1 MMISCQNLY
10 ETHKKTL
17 IFEEIRCIK
26 KGSIALNET
35 QKESRSDYGGHAPA
49 PISRDQLQQQ
59 MQAALNGGQMR
70 PRKKKQ
76 QGSDHKRISD
86 LSTNRS
92 TSSKKRYSNVGEPM
106 PRSAGEAKAEKLRQI
121 KASVA
126 SASQGIY
133 TDEAPSATA
142 AEAQRYVRR
151 RSNTPMPPN
160 YSERTRANQPKAPK
174 RYDHET
180 AASGKGGKIAGIIVL
195 VLVVLLMI
203 GYLIGYFS
211 YRNKLLPNTYI
222 NDVNVSGMTV
232 ADAEQAILN
241 NASTQGITFIKK
253 SGEKVHFDGGEFGS
267 TVSLPDNAMQ
277 EVTSESHVLW
287 FTKLLHKTAYQVS
300 VINSYSESSLSNLIL
315 SYSWGTTPPT
325 DAYIQKGTDGTYSI
339 VPEDN
344 GDMIDATILMNY
356 TLEQM
361 RNGNNSIQMEDA
373 GCYLQAEV
381 QSADLQVALE
391 ECNSL
396 AGLTITYDFEDRQEV
411 LDTSTIA
418 DWITADTGGNL
429 EVDKNKIEAWVRENL
444 TKYDTYVP
452 GYTRTFHSTLQGTI
466 EVSLGDYGIY
476 GWKTDVEA
484 TVDKLEEYILAGES
498 VTVEPEY
505 SRTAY
510 CRGTDDIGNSYAEVD
525 ITNQKVFVYKD
536 GELVLETDCVT
547 GLASDPERATPPG
560 VYRVWTMER
569 NVVLGTYEVQGYEQ
583 PVAYWMNFT
592 EIGIGFHDLARSAYG
607 GEIYKTN
614 GSHGCINLPLEAAEK
629 LYDIIDIGYPV
640 IVIP

>member
-1 MMISCQNLY
+1 M
-10 ETHKKTL
+10 
-17 IFEEIRCIK
+17 
-26 KGSIALNET
+26 NET
-35 QKESRSDYGGHAPA
+35 QRESRSTHSGNSPA

-86 LSTNRS
+86 MSNNRS
-92 TSSKKRYSNVGEPM
+92 TASKNRNSSAGEPM
-106 PRSAGEAKAEKLRQI
+106 PRSASEAKAEKLRQI

-133 TDEAPSATA
+133 TDETPSATA

-151 RSNTPMPPN
+151 RNSTPMPSNNN
-160 YSERTRANQPKAPK
+160 YSNRNRASRPQQPERYEGYEAVS
-174 RYDHET
+174 
-180 AASGKGGKIAGIIVL
+180 SGKGGKIVWIVVL
-195 VLVVLLMI
+195 VLVVLLLI

-222 NDVNVSGMTV
+222 NNIDVSGMTV
-232 ADAEQAILN
+232 ADAEQAVLN

-253 SGEKVHFDGGEFGS
+253 SGEKVHFNGEEFGS
-267 TVSLPDNAMQ
+267 TVSLPDDAMQ

-287 FTKLLHKTAYQVS
+287 FTKMLHKTTYDVA

-361 RNGNNSIQMEDA
+361 RNGNNSIQMEEA

-381 QSADLQVALE
+381 KSADLQTALE

-418 DWITADTGGNL
+418 DWITADTDGNL
-429 EVDKNKIEAWVRENL
+429 EVDTNKIEAWVNEHL

-466 EVSLGDYGIY
+466 EVPLGNYGIY

-484 TVDKLEEYILAGES
+484 TVNKLKEYILAGES

-536 GELVLETDCVT
+536 GELALETDCVT
-547 GLASDPERATPPG
+547 GLASDPDRATPPG
-560 VYRVWTMER
+560 VYRIWTMER

-583 PVAYWMNFT
+583 PVDYWINFT

-614 GSHGCINLPLEAAEK
+614 GSHGCINLPLEAVAQ
-629 LYDIIDIGYPV
+629 LWDIVEIGYPV

>member
-1 MMISCQNLY
+1 M
-10 ETHKKTL
+10 
-17 IFEEIRCIK
+17 
-26 KGSIALNET
+26 NET
-35 QKESRSDYGGHAPA
+35 QRESRSAYGGHSPA
-49 PISRDQLQQQ
+49 PISKDQLQQQ

-70 PRKKKQ
+70 TRKKKQ
-76 QGSDHKRISD
+76 QGSEHKRISD
-86 LSTNRS
+86 MS
-92 TSSKKRYSNVGEPM
+92 TSRSSASRNRYSNVGEPM

-151 RSNTPMPPN
+151 RGNTPMPPN
-160 YSERTRANQPKAPK
+160 NYPNRNSRSGSSKQPQ
-174 RYDHET
+174 RYDQQG
-180 AASGKGGKIAGIIVL
+180 AVVSGNGGKIALIIVL

-222 NDVNVSGMTV
+222 NNIDVSGMTV

-241 NASTQGITFIKK
+241 NANTQGITFIKK
-253 SGEKVHFDGGEFGS
+253 SGEKVHFDGQEFGS
-267 TVSLPDNAMQ
+267 TVSLPDDAMQ
-277 EVTSESHVLW
+277 EVVSESHVLW
-287 FTKLLHKTAYQVS
+287 FTKLLHKTDYQVS

-373 GCYLQAEV
+373 NCYLQAEV
-381 QSADLQVALE
+381 KSEDLQTALE

-429 EVDKNKIEAWVRENL
+429 QVDKNKIEAWVRENL

-466 EVSLGDYGIY
+466 EVPLGDYGIY

-484 TVDKLEEYILAGES
+484 TAEKLEEYILAGES

-536 GELVLETDCVT
+536 GELVVETDCVT

-583 PVAYWMNFT
+583 PVEYWMNFT

-607 GEIYKTN
+607 GDIYKTN
-614 GSHGCINLPLEAAEK
+614 GSHGCINLPLEAAAN
-629 LYDIIDIGYPV
+629 LYDILEIGYPV
-640 IVIP
+640 IVIA

>member
-1 MMISCQNLY
+1 M
-10 ETHKKTL
+10 
-17 IFEEIRCIK
+17 
-26 KGSIALNET
+26 NET
-35 QKESRSDYGGHAPA
+35 QRESHSGHPPT

-59 MQAALNGGQMR
+59 MQTALNGGQMR

-76 QGSDHKRISD
+76 QGTEHKRISD
-86 LSTNRS
+86 LSNNRS
-92 TSSKKRYSNVGEPM
+92 SANKNRYSSSRESM

-142 AEAQRYVRR
+142 AEAQRYVHR
-151 RSNTPMPPN
+151 RSNAPMPSN
-160 YSERTRANQPKAPK
+160 SYSSRNSRSSQSKQPAHYN
-174 RYDHET
+174 RQE
-180 AASGKGGKIAGIIVL
+180 AAVSGNSKKVAWVIVL

-211 YRNKLLPNTYI
+211 YRNKLLPHTYI
-222 NDVNVSGMTV
+222 NNIDVSGMTV
-232 ADAEQAILN
+232 ADAEQSILN
-241 NASTQGITFIKK
+241 NANTQGITFIKK
-253 SGEKVHFDGGEFGS
+253 SGEKVHFDGQEFGS
-267 TVSLPDNAMQ
+267 TVSLPDDAMQ
-277 EVTSESHVLW
+277 EVQSESHVLW
-287 FTKLLHKTAYQVS
+287 FTKLLHKTSYEVP

-325 DAYIQKGTDGTYSI
+325 DAYIQKGADGTYSI

-373 GCYLQAEV
+373 GCYLQAEIK
-381 QSADLQVALE
+381 SEDLQTALE
-391 ECNSL
+391 ECNAL

-429 EVDKNKIEAWVRENL
+429 QVDKNKIEAWVRENL

-466 EVSLGDYGIY
+466 EVPLGDYGIY

-498 VTVEPEY
+498 ITVEPEY

-560 VYRVWTMER
+560 VYRIWTMER

-583 PVAYWMNFT
+583 PVDYWMNFT

-607 GEIYKTN
+607 GEIYKTS
-614 GSHGCINLPLEAAEK
+614 GSHGCINLPLEKAEE
-629 LYDIIDIGYPV
+629 LFNIVDIGYPV